1 MVLMGS
7 RLAWSCTML
16 LGCVLMG
23 MGCDSTDNT
32 AQNSVKKA
40 PPSDGQIQRAYT
52 MKCSLCHGTDGRL
65 MASKAPDLSLSKM
78 SLEERVALI
87 TYGKGTMPPQKGI
100 LDDATIR
107 GIAKYIEQ
115 FRD

>member
-1 MVLMGS
+1 
-7 RLAWSCTML
+7 
-16 LGCVLMG
+16 
-23 MGCDSTDNT
+23 
-32 AQNSVKKA
+32 
-40 PPSDGQIQRAYT
+40 
-52 MKCSLCHGTDGRL
+52 
-65 MASKAPDLSLSKM
+65 MASKAPNLSLSKM